1 VREHALA
8 KQPEARR
15 EQAARVHAARS
26 AVQAIDQRLADS
38 QKRRRVL
45 DREIV
50 AYDEQLHH
58 FEKQL
63 LSVTTQHQLEAMQH
77 EIAAVRAKRDVV
89 ENEALERLDAEE
101 RDTKA
106 RPEKAHAL
114 ERAESEASATV
125 ARLDAEAA
133 THKTE
138 LATLEARRGEIAG
151 HAAAGDALA
160 LREAARRA
168 RGPRRVGDR
177 ERRLRRLPS
186 RPAAGGAPG
195 GSPAREAARVR
206 WLRPAADA
214 AAGARRG
221 VSVPEPPRGFRVA
234 ASLPYRR
241 IALVLSGGGALGAYE
256 IGVLRVLETLRLV
269 PSLVVGVSIGAVNA
283 VAWLVAGRD
292 AGPIEHV
299 WRTARGE
306 TLGVQ
311 WVSLALRIAGTF
323 IAMMALLEAVL
334 TLIGSDEFSGARWFW
349 RHQNPEWDLL
359 STQLDAL
366 CWFGATVF
374 GGLAVFFARRIAAW
388 LDRHANVGP
397 PEKARKR
404 LLVVTC
410 TAAAVHMIVGF
421 MGWPWPHRFSAA
433 VVILLAVVWTASAPG
448 SIGRWSRN
456 LALGLMPETG
466 GRGLWSGRARRRIL
480 ENLVTS
486 GDAGKLVG
494 TGTGLVV
501 SALALDRGVVTHF
514 VSWPEVDE
522 GFERRI
528 HDELGEV
535 VHLKDATEVI
545 SAALASSAIPGIFQP
560 ESVRGRE
567 FVDAGGFTNQPLH
580 VAIARDVDAARRG
593 AAVAK
598 SAAGRVEPSG
608 RGRARQPAPRARE
621 LARPPDGASPPA
633 AGMEPRGRAGARV
646 RGRAAGSASHLAA
659 PVRSR
664 ARRGADRRRPPR
676 RLGRARARGL
686 DRGGAARA

>member
-1 VREHALA
+1 
-8 KQPEARR
+8 
-15 EQAARVHAARS
+15 
-26 AVQAIDQRLADS
+26 
-38 QKRRRVL
+38 
-45 DREIV
+45 
-50 AYDEQLHH
+50 
-58 FEKQL
+58 
-63 LSVTTQHQLEAMQH
+63 M
-77 EIAAVRAKRDVV
+77 
-89 ENEALERLDAEE
+89 
-101 RDTKA
+101 
-106 RPEKAHAL
+106 
-114 ERAESEASATV
+114 
-125 ARLDAEAA
+125 
-133 THKTE
+133 
-138 LATLEARRGEIAG
+138 
-151 HAAAGDALA
+151 
-160 LREAARRA
+160 
-168 RGPRRVGDR
+168 
-177 ERRLRRLPS
+177 
-186 RPAAGGAPG
+186 
-195 GSPAREAARVR
+195 
-206 WLRPAADA
+206 
-214 AAGARRG
+214 
-221 VSVPEPPRGFRVA
+221 SVPEPPRGFRVA

-480 ENLVTS
+480 ENLVAS

-501 SALALDRGVVTHF
+501 SALAVDRGVVTHF

-545 SAALASSAIPGIFQP
+545 SAAMASSAIPGIFQP

-580 VAIARDVDAARRG
+580 VAIARDVDAALVVLLSPSQPPAVSSPPDVVALGSRLLELANWRDLQTELRHLPPG
-593 AAVAK
+593 WSREGSPARVCVVEPPAPLPTSPLQFDPERAAELID
-598 SAAGRVEPSG
+598 AGRRDAWAALE
-608 RGRARQPAPRARE
+608 RAGWIEAVPDALEPAPRA
-621 LARPPDGASPPA
+621 G
-633 AGMEPRGRAGARV
+633 
-646 RGRAAGSASHLAA
+646 
-659 PVRSR
+659 
-664 ARRGADRRRPPR
+664 
-676 RLGRARARGL
+676 
-686 DRGGAARA
+686 